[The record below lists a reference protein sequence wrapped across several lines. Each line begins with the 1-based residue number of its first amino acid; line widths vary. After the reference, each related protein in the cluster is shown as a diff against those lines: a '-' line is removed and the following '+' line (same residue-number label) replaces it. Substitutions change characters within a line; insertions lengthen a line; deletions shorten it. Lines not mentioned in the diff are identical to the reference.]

1 MLSSLTKALNVRP
14 GEGRLL
20 GLVLLL
26 FFLKGI
32 CDVSVATTAG
42 ALFLSAFRSTT
53 LPYVYIASA
62 AIVTILGI
70 AYSSLATR
78 LAVPTLFRITVVFS
92 VVTIGAFHFTL
103 STVQSKPWILGL
115 MVWREVAYMLLNVAC
130 WAQVALLFN
139 VRQSKRLFPLIAAGD
154 IASMAIFGIAIPF
167 IVSRIGALHLLFFAE
182 ASIASCL
189 VVGVCIARSIVS
201 SDDTLEETAADST
214 PISKLLQER
223 FVSLFFAVSI
233 VSFLIFFFADY
244 NFYDVVNRRYQ
255 TAETLAAF
263 FGVFYAV
270 LNGFN
275 LLLNGISSRVLTRYG
290 IYAGLLAVPVCVG
303 GATVVAIALP
313 SMGLT
318 AVLFWAVIITKL
330 MDEMLRGAFL
340 IPTAKVL
347 YQPLPDRER
356 IRVQA
361 VRESVVEPV
370 AIGLSG
376 VSLLLLT
383 RLAGF
388 QVPQL
393 LWILM
398 IIISVFTT
406 LCVLLRKQY
415 VVVLGKA
422 LPGQSSAIQDQTAL
436 NSRYKDIDALKRDL
450 GSSNA
455 DEVIRCFNL
464 IEQANPLAA
473 KLLLPTILKHEL
485 PEVRVYGLKWVRKH
499 KDSRATV
506 LVKSVIETEQSPTVR
521 TEALATL
528 AMLAGNSVSDV

>member
-1 MLSSLTKALNVRP
+1 MSSLTKALNVRP

-20 GLVLLL
+20 ALLL
-26 FFLKGI
+26 AVFFLKGI
-32 CDVSVATTAG
+32 CDVSVATTAS

-53 LPYVYIASA
+53 LPYVYIVAA

-78 LAVPTLFRITVVFS
+78 LAVPTLFRITVIFS
-92 VVTIGAFHFTL
+92 VITIAAFHFTL
-103 STVQSKPWILGL
+103 SSVQSKPWVLGL
-115 MVWREVAYMLLNVAC
+115 MIWREVVYMLLNVAC

-154 IASMAIFGIAIPF
+154 IASMAIFGIAIPL

-182 ASIASCL
+182 ASIAICL
-189 VVGVCIARSIVS
+189 LLGVYIARAAVS

-214 PISKLLQER
+214 PISKLLKER
-223 FVSLFFAVSI
+223 YVSLFFAVSI

-244 NFYDVVNRRYQ
+244 NFYDVVNRHYQ
-255 TAETLAAF
+255 SAETLAAF

-275 LLLNGISSRVLTRYG
+275 LLLNAVSSRILTRYG
-290 IYAGLLAVPVCVG
+290 IYAGLLAVPLFVG
-303 GATVVAIALP
+303 AGTLISIALP
-313 SMGLT
+313 AFGLT

-340 IPTAKVL
+340 IPTVKVL

-356 IRVQA
+356 LRIQA

-376 VSLLLLT
+376 LLLLVLT
-383 RLAGF
+383 RQAGF
-388 QVPQL
+388 EVAQL

-398 IIISVFTT
+398 IIISVFMT
-406 LCVLLRKQY
+406 LCALLRKQY

-422 LPGQSSAIQDQTAL
+422 LPGHSSAIKDQRAL

-450 GSSNA
+450 ASPNV
-455 DEVIRCFNL
+455 DEVIHCFNL
-464 IEQANPLAA
+464 VEQANPLAA

-485 PEVRVYGLKWVRKH
+485 PEVRVYGLKWVQQH
-499 KDSRATV
+499 KDSRATL
-506 LVKSVIETEQSPTVR
+506 LVKSVIETEESPVVR
-521 TEALATL
+521 SEALTTL
-528 AMLAGNSVSDV
+528 AMLTGEST